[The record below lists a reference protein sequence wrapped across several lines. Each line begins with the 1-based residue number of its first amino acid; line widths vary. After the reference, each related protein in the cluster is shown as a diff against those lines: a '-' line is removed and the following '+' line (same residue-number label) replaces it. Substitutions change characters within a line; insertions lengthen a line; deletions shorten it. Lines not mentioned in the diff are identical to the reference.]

1 MSGSG
6 RDDQTAIRITRTFRA
21 SPEAVFAAWT
31 SAKML
36 RRWYQPAADWDTP
49 VAEVDLRV
57 GGKLRVVMRDHN
69 GEEHGGGGE
78 YLEIR
83 PPHRLVF
90 TWTWDR
96 DDDGE
101 GRQQIEVELS
111 DNGDGTTTVV
121 LTNRGLVDEQ
131 ARKDHIEGWDGSF
144 DLLEGVLRR

>member
-1 MSGSG
+1 
-6 RDDQTAIRITRTFRA
+6 
-21 SPEAVFAAWT
+21 
-31 SAKML
+31 ML

-57 GGKLRVVMRDHN
+57 GGKLRVVMRDNN

-90 TWTWDR
+90 TWAWDR
-96 DDDGE
+96 AEDGE
-101 GRQQIEVELS
+101 GPQLIEVELS

-121 LTNRGLVDEQ
+121 LTIRGIVDEQ
-131 ARKDHIEGWDGSF
+131 SRESHLEGWEGSF
-144 DLLEGVLRR
+144 DLLEQVLRR